1 MIERDELDCKMDG
14 KGPVGTGKAMKGQ
27 LQWSRRQ
34 REAWFRAV
42 RRQRWFSVT
51 GCSPPPQNPSLYY
64 PVLLLYFQM
73 CRITNLLVMV
83 IVRLPPLQCKF
94 LKGRDLFF

>member
-1 MIERDELDCKMDG
+1 VIERDELDCKMDG

-73 CRITNLLVMV
+73 CRIINLLVMV